1 MDAVLAP
8 DFVEFGRSGRR
19 YDRDAILAMAGER
32 IDARLHDVAVSL
44 LVPDVAL
51 VTYVSE
57 VVHDGVQ
64 RANRSSV
71 WVHRDRAWRLR
82 FHQGTPV

>member
-1 MDAVLAP
+1 
-8 DFVEFGRSGRR
+8 
-19 YDRDAILAMAGER
+19 MASDS

-44 LVPDVAL
+44 VAPDVAL

-64 RANRSSV
+64 RA
-71 WVHRDRAWRLR
+71 
-82 FHQGTPV
+82 